1 MARTKP
7 VFGVGLDSSMA
18 AAQDSL
24 RLAVQ
29 ADRQG
34 LDHFSVSDHPYI
46 ADRFDAYAFVS
57 VALGATSTISGFANV
72 TNLPSRPAPMLART
86 VGSLNELTG
95 GRVLLGMG
103 AGGLWDEIAKLGV
116 RKLDPAAAVR
126 AFEEAIVLIR
136 ALSGGGAPV
145 TFEGEFYQV
154 TDLEPGAAPAPPV
167 WTGSVGPRSLAVTG
181 RQADG
186 WIPGHAAD
194 WLSKRYLES
203 RPIIDEAA
211 LAAGR
216 KPDEIATVYNLPGAI
231 TDAPLANTRDR
242 SGRWLGG
249 SVDQWVE
256 ELTGAVLEH
265 GAAGFTLFTPGG
277 GHADEVMLGRWA
289 QEIAPAVREAVQKA
303 AD

>member
-1 MARTKP
+1 MP
-7 VFGVGLDSSMA
+7 LFGIGLDSSMGA
-18 AAQDSL
+18 GKDSL

-34 LDHFSVSDHPYI
+34 LDHFSVSDHPYVGG
-46 ADRFDAYAFVS
+46 RVDAYAFVS
-57 VALGATSTISGFANV
+57 VALGATNAISGFANV

-86 VGSLNELTG
+86 VGSLSALTG
-95 GRVLLGMG
+95 GRVVLGMG
-103 AGGLWDEIAKLGV
+103 AGGLWDEIAKLGT
-116 RKLDPAAAVR
+116 RRLDPAAAVR
-126 AFEEAIVLIR
+126 AFEEAIILVR

-154 TDLEPGAAPAPPV
+154 TDLEPGPTAVPPV

-216 KPDEIATVYNLPGAI
+216 KPDEIATVYNFPGAI
-231 TDAPLANTRDR
+231 TDAPLAATRDGD
-242 SGRWLGG
+242 GRWIGG
-249 SVDQWVE
+249 SVDQWIE

-277 GHADEVMLGRWA
+277 GHADDVALGRWA
-289 QEIAPAVREAVQKA
+289 QEIAPAVREAVRKA
-303 AD
+303 TD

>member
-1 MARTKP
+1 MARSKP
-7 VFGVGLDSSMA
+7 VFGIGLDSSLGA
-18 AAQDSL
+18 AEDSL

-34 LDHFSVSDHPYI
+34 LDLFSVSDHPYL
-46 ADRFDAYAFVS
+46 AGRVDAYAFVS
-57 VALGATSTISGFANV
+57 VALGATNAISGFANV
-72 TNLPSRPAPMLART
+72 TNLPSRPAPMLARN
-86 VGSLNELTG
+86 VGSLSTLTG
-95 GRVLLGMG
+95 GRVVLGMG

-116 RKLDPAAAVR
+116 PRLDPAAAVR
-126 AFEEAIVLIR
+126 AFEEAIILVR

-154 TDLEPGAAPAPPV
+154 TDLEPGPAAAPPV

-194 WLSKRYLES
+194 WLSRRYLES
-203 RPIIDEAA
+203 RPLIDEAA
-211 LAAGR
+211 AAAGR
-216 KPDEIATVYNLPGAI
+216 KPGEIATVYNFPGAI
-231 TDAPLANTRDR
+231 TDAPLAATRDE
-242 SGRWLGG
+242 GDRWIGG

-277 GHADEVMLGRWA
+277 GHADDVTLGRWA
-289 QEIAPAVREAVQKA
+289 QEIAPAVREAVRKA
-303 AD
+303 TA